1 MDADPPAGRGM
12 TERGMFEELTR
23 LNNDL
28 ATLHR
33 EVAMQKRDLG
43 LAHEVL
49 QKQAAELSRLNEEKN
64 RFIGIAAHDLRSPIG
79 NITVYAELLLDSP
92 GLDREARS
100 LSAEILELAQDMGAL
115 VNEILDVSAI
125 ESGTFSLELTEI
137 DLAHATTRALTLS
150 EPAAKRKQVRFVFDP
165 PATPLLLEGDRRK
178 LGQVL
183 DNLLSNAVKFSYPG
197 GAIEIALG
205 ATTETVSFSVRDHG
219 EGIPSDEQSRL
230 FTPFE
235 KLSTKSTAGEPN
247 TGLGLTI
254 VRRIVEAHHGSIA
267 VDSRPGDGACFTVQL
282 PRRSSADDVSAAS
295 S

>member
-1 MDADPPAGRGM
+1 MDADPGTEHGT

-43 LAHEVL
+43 VAHEVL

-79 NITVYAELLLDSP
+79 NITVYAEMLLDSP
-92 GLDREARS
+92 GLDREALS
-100 LSAEILELAQDMGAL
+100 FSAEILDLAQNMGAL

-125 ESGTFSLELTEI
+125 ESGTFMLDLTEM
-137 DLAHATTRALTLS
+137 DLVEATSRALTLS
-150 EPAAKRKQVRFVFDP
+150 EPAAKRKQLRFVFDP
-165 PATPLLLEGDRRK
+165 PVTPLFFEGDRRK

-183 DNLLSNAVKFSYPG
+183 DNLLGNAVKFSYPG

-205 ATTETVSFSVRDHG
+205 STDGTVSVSVRDHG
-219 EGIPSDEQSRL
+219 AGIPPDEQSRL

-247 TGLGLTI
+247 TGLGLAI

-267 VDSRPGDGACFTVQL
+267 VDSKPGDGACFTVQL
-282 PRRSSADDVSAAS
+282 PRRSQV
-295 S
+295 